1 MSAAGP
7 AHPYQKDG
15 LAAGLKNHRA
25 GHVEVGREQPGDGST
40 LQWLRAV
47 TASSA
52 LSHPGHAPCI
62 CSNGTVCS
70 SSMCSS
76 STCWRQCLL
85 ACVASQRGG
94 PAHPLLSTSLA
105 ALQDMHLNDFV
116 FEEQYNQFHR
126 WARRG
131 GRAEV
136 LGWSRCNILSAA
148 IAALLVARATLIP
161 DSSVI
166 GCPLIA

>member
-1 MSAAGP
+1 
-7 AHPYQKDG
+7 
-15 LAAGLKNHRA
+15 
-25 GHVEVGREQPGDGST
+25 
-40 LQWLRAV
+40 
-47 TASSA
+47 
-52 LSHPGHAPCI
+52 
-62 CSNGTVCS
+62 
-70 SSMCSS
+70 
-76 STCWRQCLL
+76 
-85 ACVASQRGG
+85 
-94 PAHPLLSTSLA
+94 
-105 ALQDMHLNDFV
+105 MHLNDFV